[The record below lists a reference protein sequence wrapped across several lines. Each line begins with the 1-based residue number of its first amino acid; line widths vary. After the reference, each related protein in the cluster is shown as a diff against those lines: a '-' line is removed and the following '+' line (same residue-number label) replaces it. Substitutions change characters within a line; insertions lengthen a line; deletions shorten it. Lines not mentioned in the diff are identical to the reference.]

1 MPTIVDWGKGLERY
15 GLRIGENKA
24 WGSVGNHAEGSFHY
38 SDEAIDVTDHRADN
52 APEYEGG
59 QSYSWQE
66 RTRRLKD
73 RARQLGLFTE
83 VLGPGDAG
91 HDSHTHLAK
100 ARGDASEKEAINEQA
115 LEYLATGR
123 WRQADGSYTFQA
135 PVLKRENGQ
144 LLTTG
149 ARADKLP
156 TPPGGAAKADHTPAA
171 PAAPDWRA
179 AASDPQRSTNAS
191 ERGYWQRADMQE
203 WAKANPALA
212 KQAMANAGAD
222 PAWLKAPETPA
233 PQTPASQ
240 TPASQAP
247 ASQTPAPAPQAPKPE
262 DRGALNGTRVGG
274 PPPASALQ
282 PYAFEIHA
290 DAAAD
295 KGGRTGFIGSY
306 LDRDN
311 PIFQSLNR
319 AYGNYGAGN
328 SRNWRGG
335 DLGGP
340 RHGLSLIETRT
351 AGTGM
356 GDAAQHAAAANKL
369 YDVLMQDPDVK
380 AGRRPL
386 QFFAGHADTT
396 NPNQQGAAG
405 GDAAEKVWNTGV
417 LAALRARAEK
427 EGRTNFQFINSIVDN
442 DDKGQNTN
450 WARAKALREQWIN
463 SRNNPNNGGAK

>member
-1 MPTIVDWGKGLERY
+1 MPTIADWGQGLERY
-15 GLRIGENKA
+15 GLRMGQHSR
-24 WGSVGNHAEGSFHY
+24 WGPVGKHAEGSFHY
-38 SDEAIDVTDHRADN
+38 TDEAIDVTDHRADHG
-52 APEYEGG
+52 PEYEGG

-91 HDSHTHLAK
+91 HDSHLHLAK
-100 ARGDASEKEAINEQA
+100 AKGDASEQEAINEQA

-123 WRQADGSYTFQA
+123 WKQADGTYAFQA
-135 PVLKRENGQ
+135 PRLRRENGQ
-144 LLTTG
+144 LLTDG
-149 ARADKLP
+149 PRADTLP
-156 TPPGGAAKADHTPAA
+156 PPPGGTTKADETPAA

-179 AASDPQRSTNAS
+179 AASDPKRSTNAS
-191 ERGYWQRADMQE
+191 EQGYWQRADMQA
-203 WAKANPALA
+203 WAAANPALA

-222 PAWLKAPETPA
+222 PAWLKAPE
-233 PQTPASQ
+233 
-240 TPASQAP
+240 AP
-247 ASQTPAPAPQAPKPE
+247 ASQTPAPAAPAPTAPKPE

-311 PIFQSLNR
+311 PIFQALNR
-319 AYGNYGAGN
+319 AYGNYGANN

-356 GDAAQHAAAANKL
+356 NDPAQHTAAANKL
-369 YDVLMQDPDVK
+369 YDTLMQDPDVK
-380 AGRRPL
+380 SGRRPL

-417 LAALRARAEK
+417 MNALRVRAEK

-450 WARAKALREQWIN
+450 WARAKTLREQWIN
-463 SRNNPNNGGAK
+463 ARNNPNNGAAK

>member
-1 MPTIVDWGKGLERY
+1 MPTIVDWGKGLEGY
-15 GLRIGENKA
+15 GLRIGQHKA
-24 WGSVGNHAEGSFHY
+24 WGSVGQHAEGSYHY
-38 SDEAIDVTDHRADN
+38 SDEAIDVTDHRPDN

-73 RARQLGLFTE
+73 RARQLGGFTE
-83 VLGPGDAG
+83 VLGPGDEG
-91 HDSHTHLAK
+91 HGTHLHLALK
-100 ARGDASEKEAINEQA
+100 GGNSAAINPSQ
-115 LEYLATGR
+115 LEWLATGR
-123 WRQADGSYTFQA
+123 WKKPDGSYAFELPGASASGTQA
-135 PVLKRENGQ
+135 PGTQ
-144 LLTTG
+144 ASGTQ
-149 ARADKLP
+149 
-156 TPPGGAAKADHTPAA
+156 TPAA
-171 PAAPDWRA
+171 PAAVDWRT
-179 AASDPQRSTNAS
+179 AASDPNRSTDRSAQA
-191 ERGYWQRADMQE
+191 YWQRADMQA

-222 PAWLKAPETPA
+222 PAWLESPATPA
-233 PQTPASQ
+233 QTPASQ
-240 TPASQAP
+240 TPTPPTP
-247 ASQTPAPAPQAPKPE
+247 ASPKPE

-274 PPPASALQ
+274 TPPASALQ

-311 PIFQSLNR
+311 PIFQALNR
-319 AYGNYGAGN
+319 AYGNYGANN
-328 SRNWRGG
+328 SRDWRGG
-335 DLGGP
+335 DLGAP
-340 RHGLSLIETRT
+340 RHGLSIIETRT

-356 GDAAQHAAAANKL
+356 ADAAQHTAAANKL
-369 YDVLMQDPDVK
+369 YDTLLQDPDVK
-380 AGRRPL
+380 SGRRPL

-417 LAALRARAEK
+417 MNALRARAEK

-442 DDKGQNTN
+442 DDQGRNTN
-450 WARAKALREQWIN
+450 WARAKDLRQQWLDAQAKAN
-463 SRNNPNNGGAK
+463 QGGAK